1 MARRPAE
8 RPTQRGATACK
19 AVCGRTAV
27 QDTTIPGYA
36 WPSGGLGRKPNKG
49 CEICGDHAS
58 ECEQMFWLFLERG
71 TRSPDAS
78 KIPVDE
84 IVERSGALAA
94 RAAATSTPCGR
105 RRALRNR
112 AAAGKSRRGENPPVD
127 QQRRTEHAPLRAT
140 RPWTTCAR
148 TRSGSERTRSSALP
162 RPLASHPDLPS
173 TSSYGILVLR

>member
-84 IVERSGALAA
+84 IVEEWRSRSSRGRYEDAMWTAAGLEEPRSRWEKQEGREPTCGPAEEDGA
-94 RAAATSTPCGR
+94 RAFEGDETMD
-105 RRALRNR
+105 N
-112 AAAGKSRRGENPPVD
+112 
-127 QQRRTEHAPLRAT
+127 LRA
-140 RPWTTCAR
+140 
-148 TRSGSERTRSSALP
+148 
-162 RPLASHPDLPS
+162 HPQWQ
-173 TSSYGILVLR
+173 